1 MGDSNRKERLSKAS
15 EKDGKMKGGKSA
27 IREIRRTSERQAK
40 SKKKGSR
47 GKKEAK
53 LLRVRVACS
62 MLFINFLLGIKTF
75 ASPSV
80 FLSTVIPQPYPE
92 VSKETAVCVCL

>member
-27 IREIRRTSERQAK
+27 IREIRRASERQAK

-47 GKKEAK
+47 GKKRNQNSIRKRA
-53 LLRVRVACS
+53 
-62 MLFINFLLGIKTF
+62 
-75 ASPSV
+75 
-80 FLSTVIPQPYPE
+80 
-92 VSKETAVCVCL
+92 